1 MEMKRR
7 SCDHDAFPLAVFPR
21 LGSFEVLPRVASYT
35 YAPSSPVFL
44 LLFNPRTLG
53 LMGNV
58 VLTPLCGSKT
68 MLFCPEGPSSPGRA
82 TENQPGRRFSSWT
95 CEPSVRFQ
103 PQFQP
108 PFQIQEGEKDA
119 ASCSSSQPEADPSP
133 QPAVQP
139 VALLFLGAYARCV
152 SSPFP
157 DFPSFGGRK
166 MLFRCTSPLT
176 DPTRPWELT
185 MSS

>member
-1 MEMKRR
+1 MPSR
-7 SCDHDAFPLAVFPR
+7 SPPFLVWDALKCFHVSLVTRTPPPHQF
-21 LGSFEVLPRVASYT
+21 SSSY
-35 YAPSSPVFL
+35 
-44 LLFNPRTLG
+44 PRTLG

-82 TENQPGRRFSSWT
+82 TENQPGRSFSSWT

-108 PFQIQEGEKDA
+108 QFQIQFQIQEGEKDA

-157 DFPSFGGRK
+157 EFPSFGGRK

-176 DPTRPWELT
+176 APTRPWELT
-185 MSS
+185 MSFEPLFSS